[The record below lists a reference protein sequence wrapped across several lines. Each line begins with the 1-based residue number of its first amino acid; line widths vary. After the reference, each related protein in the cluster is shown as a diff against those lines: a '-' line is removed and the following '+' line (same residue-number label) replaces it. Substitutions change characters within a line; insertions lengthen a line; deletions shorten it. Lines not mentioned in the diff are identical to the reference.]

1 MEQEQ
6 LEESLDDRILR
17 VTKKELLRS
26 HRAQPI
32 LVEGLLFVLHVKSR
46 PELDSG
52 SLDIEFILDLCH
64 FHQKMK
70 WLCPWGEDFINEACR
85 PPIHAVPFELRDRLE
100 SDLYEHKRRGW
111 LTHTEYQNLVEDE
124 EQQWD
129 RIYAYG
135 DGPCIYL
142 QYLHKHPCEEVH
154 FFSIT
159 HVGPSEVEHLEL
171 CRDLQV
177 LSFEEGDAQKGLS
190 KALQK
195 LNNLRFLDVSSAFL
209 LGDNAVDTQIAL
221 HRALPRLTTLQVEK
235 FREFDFSS
243 LAAFIRE
250 RKASLQHFT
259 FRGAFKRPIAEA
271 LASCENLVSIRIEDN
286 EAVFEDIEPI
296 FLSSSLQKTVKYV
309 DLGECGSIEI
319 FDPLCRFTELRWLN
333 FDNAY
338 IDDIDLQEL
347 ILPNAHHLVGVS
359 VRFLDTITK
368 RILNTLESCTGL
380 HAVVLDGTACKPEDI
395 VEYKRLERRNHE
407 ALRI

>member
-1 MEQEQ
+1 
-6 LEESLDDRILR
+6 
-17 VTKKELLRS
+17 
-26 HRAQPI
+26 
-32 LVEGLLFVLHVKSR
+32 
-46 PELDSG
+46 
-52 SLDIEFILDLCH
+52 
-64 FHQKMK
+64 MK
-70 WLCPWGEDFINEACR
+70 WLCPWGEEIINEACR

-100 SDLYEHKRRGW
+100 SDLYEDKRRGW

-124 EQQWD
+124 AQQWD

-135 DGPCIYL
+135 DDPCTYL

-154 FFSIT
+154 FFDMT
-159 HVGPSEVEHLEL
+159 HVGPSEVEHLEH
-171 CRDLQV
+171 CKDLQA
-177 LSFEEGDAQKGLS
+177 LSFEEGEAHKGLS
-190 KALQK
+190 KAIQK
-195 LNNLRFLDVSSAFL
+195 LKNIRFLDVASAFL
-209 LGDNAVDTQIAL
+209 FAENAVVTQLAL
-221 HRALPRLTTLQVEK
+221 HRALARLNTLQI
-235 FREFDFSS
+235 DDLSDSDCTS
-243 LAAFIRE
+243 LAEFIGE
-250 RKASLQHFT
+250 RKSSLQHFT

-271 LASCENLVSIRIEDN
+271 LAACENLVSIRIEDN

-368 RILNTLESCTGL
+368 RILNTFEACTGL
-380 HAVVLDGTACKPEDI
+380 HAVVLNGTACKPEDI